1 MTVRG
6 FTYHDLVRGFTYH
19 DLVRGFNYHDL
30 LRGFNYHDLLR
41 GFNYHDLVRGFTYH
55 DLLRG
60 FTYHD
65 LVRGFNYHDLLRG
78 FNYHDLLRGF
88 NYHDLLR
95 GFNYHDLLRGFN
107 YHDLGGGGTIL
118 NQKVLYL
125 FSTTRCTRELSQ
137 FFLVLPMSIL
147 RASYVHPSCLLCP
160 SFVPPM
166 SILRASYVHPSC
178 LLCPS
183 FVPPM
188 SILQPSLVSI
198 LQPHVHHPSA
208 PYVQP
213 PAPCPSLPCPSMSI
227 LRASYVHPSCLLCP
241 SFVPPMSILRASYVH
256 PSCLLCPSFVPPMSI
271 LRASYVHPS
280 CLLCPSFVPPM
291 SILRASYVHPSCL
304 LCPSS
309 ALCPSLCPPMSTPSV
324 PHVHPVPL
332 VSIPQPYAT
341 MSIPLRPVHPSAS
354 MSILCPCP
362 SFSPMSILLCLPCP
376 SFSSM
381 SIPVPMSILR
391 ASYVHPSC
399 LLCPSFVP
407 PISGGEVKSKIAS
420 DIKSRIADN
429 VKSRIER
436 SQAAGVRTVR
446 FKRHVPGYPRYR
458 YLGDASKGQH
468 YLIIKGVT
476 LEDDGEYQC
485 QVGPTLTSLPIWTA
499 ANVTVMVSP
508 TSISVVGVG
517 DGEVVE
523 VVAGDALYLECLV
536 TDARP
541 PPTVTWYRDAIAL
554 HQGMHQEVV
563 VASKEPRKWSV
574 RSRLLLHPEA
584 EDDGQQYSCQALH
597 PVLHHSPTT
606 LVASVNLAVLHPPGP
621 PVITGYVTGEVLVEG
636 QQRTL
641 ICQVVG
647 GRPRPWVTWY
657 RHGRPLNLAL
667 THLMKTPELE
677 TTTTTTPITTKGV
690 SARQIV
696 TAARAEDG
704 AVYECRVSN
713 PPVQV
718 TVTGPTVVV
727 TDQVFTLTCTTSPA
741 NPPASLTWRLQGSSV
756 SSTGAAVVR
765 KDSGGGWVT
774 SSQLTHHL
782 SSSPEAT
789 AQCLASHSAAHHAL
803 TGTHNLTVISDQ
815 LSVVCTSRGGNP
827 PPALTL
833 YKAGKKV
840 TATVKGVEEGVT
852 EGRAVLHLT
861 PSDNGQEVTCQVSS
875 PATSTPM
882 TAHTTINLH
891 FAAWKVSGWVNPP
904 RVSEGQVATL
914 TCETTS
920 SVPPSTITWHSQMT
934 LVQTTAEDNGQ
945 IFTCEADNG
954 LGVIVATNITLNVT
968 YGPVWLW
975 APSGVVDVEEGQ
987 DLTLTALASANPGS
1001 VRCFTVHARIV
1012 KNFSQTEKKAI
1023 NVNGDLGIWV
1033 LSTDGPEDVLAAER
1047 VVVDEDGTATILCTA
1062 AGNPLPKITWTRASD
1077 NTSTVRVLATG
1088 IGEAE
1093 MVVDSATQHHTGI
1106 YLCHASSVV
1115 SSPPPV
1121 TTAIV
1126 VTQAPVV
1133 ATGNTE
1139 EEEQERGSSRAA
1151 VGDSGWLDCR
1161 MRASPPPTFR
1171 WTSSSSGQVLSN
1183 TKKYS
1188 IHVPQLVDKVM
1199 EWSSLLEIRS
1209 VTVLDYTNYSCT
1221 AHNSRGSYTT
1231 TFTLR
1236 PPIIPSAPTILNVTS
1251 VSSTTAVVM
1260 WTNNIL
1266 GAQATGFTIR
1276 YQQTGTY
1283 IYKPVDVPGSDSVT
1297 STLKGLL
1304 PGAEYSFTISAYNE
1318 NGHSN
1323 YSSPPITVTMLDV
1336 MKEVSS
1342 SSTVG
1347 GHQPRLPRLILLLI
1361 SLTGT
1366 ALLVLNI
1373 SIIVCFV
1380 RRRAI
1385 KLNISGKSELGG
1397 LVSDSL
1403 EHQTIVDNCEQ
1414 TSRVM
1419 PYVTSEPSEPLP
1431 TPPLS
1436 RGSRSRST
1444 SPLLNGGINLNSNRI
1459 LLDKGE
1465 LPPEKLFAPGSPSK
1479 SDKQIL
1485 RERSPSAHSSNNP
1498 DVCPTASSS
1507 HHPSLPKQEPHQP
1520 TSETEQASLSSE
1532 ESSDSDDFSPRQLPS
1547 SCQTSR
1553 PATQVIYHGQPHLQ
1567 LQLEQEQHHHYPHT
1581 LPYSQQQLQSSNY
1594 SQPHR
1599 QELSFHSSLNP
1610 AQLSTSTSSCCDAN
1624 CRQSIATDIP
1634 VGYATL
1640 QPRRSC
1646 LKRSPYNTL
1655 QRSHSAHNY
1664 TSNSLRCINH
1674 DPCMEMQTAIC
1685 CQNDLCSKTLFQTP
1699 QPHRVVYGR
1708 AHEFP
1713 IYYARSSTI
1722 GRGCSRHNSIS
1733 EQVGY
1738 WGISYQEPN
1747 WTSVTPDICKVES
1760 SSTKRVGWKEVLH
1773 ESPGPSTMASRGS
1786 IDTSTS
1792 STTSTVTLGPTR
1804 FPQHC
1809 DVQNNLGNSSQIVD
1823 MDD

>member
-1 MTVRG
+1 MSFR
-6 FTYHDLVRGFTYH
+6 D
-19 DLVRGFNYHDL
+19 
-30 LRGFNYHDLLR
+30 
-41 GFNYHDLVRGFTYH
+41 
-55 DLLRG
+55 
-60 FTYHD
+60 
-65 LVRGFNYHDLLRG
+65 
-78 FNYHDLLRGF
+78 
-88 NYHDLLR
+88 
-95 GFNYHDLLRGFN
+95 
-107 YHDLGGGGTIL
+107 L
-118 NQKVLYL
+118 NQHPGVSRY
-125 FSTTRCTRELSQ
+125 RQHLSWC
-137 FFLVLPMSIL
+137 V
-147 RASYVHPSCLLCP
+147 
-160 SFVPPM
+160 
-166 SILRASYVHPSC
+166 
-178 LLCPS
+178 
-183 FVPPM
+183 
-188 SILQPSLVSI
+188 
-198 LQPHVHHPSA
+198 
-208 PYVQP
+208 
-213 PAPCPSLPCPSMSI
+213 
-227 LRASYVHPSCLLCP
+227 
-241 SFVPPMSILRASYVH
+241 
-256 PSCLLCPSFVPPMSI
+256 
-271 LRASYVHPS
+271 
-280 CLLCPSFVPPM
+280 
-291 SILRASYVHPSCL
+291 
-304 LCPSS
+304 
-309 ALCPSLCPPMSTPSV
+309 
-324 PHVHPVPL
+324 
-332 VSIPQPYAT
+332 
-341 MSIPLRPVHPSAS
+341 
-354 MSILCPCP
+354 
-362 SFSPMSILLCLPCP
+362 
-376 SFSSM
+376 
-381 SIPVPMSILR
+381 
-391 ASYVHPSC
+391 
-399 LLCPSFVP
+399 
-407 PISGGEVKSKIAS
+407 GGEVQVSLINSCVTGVDEKVQVFRVRPESVEVREGE
-420 DIKSRIADN
+420 DVTLRCEVDN
-429 VKSRIER
+429 QQGRAQWTKDGF
-436 SQAAGVRTVR
+436 ALG

-704 AVYECRVSN
+704 AVYECRVSSDQLPRPLTTN
-713 PPVQV
+713 VTLTVHYPPVQV

-803 TGTHNLTVISDQ
+803 TGTHNLTVIKRPRWPVLQVEEEGRQLVAGDQ

-934 LVQTTAEDNGQ
+934 LVTRPTLTHSPGLYGGTITRSTIKVQTTAEDNGQ

-1001 VRCFTVHARIV
+1001 VRYRWWRGPGAIEGEATEEGGGELHLRRVQRHHSGNYTVVARTPR
-1012 KNFSQTEKKAI
+1012 SAI
-1023 NVNGDLGIWV
+1023 NSSFSINVQY
-1033 LSTDGPEDVLAAER
+1033 GPEDVLAAER

-1385 KLNISGKSELGG
+1385 KLNISASSSKTTTLDVYTPTYGESNHGDELP
-1397 LVSDSL
+1397 LTSVDVFSPPKYSSL